1 MENLRH
7 SPSLKIISVTF
18 CNNRDGAYHNP
29 AALSTSIVPLQVLST
44 DLGKVSSCT
53 LEWINSSGKRL
64 ILLPQSILSTFK
76 SSQQSMSSVTVYVRF
91 RMMYV
96 CISKCIHLV
105 YMNLEHLSSM
115 CAYDDTSRLDVLRI
129 SRLVSS
135 SHTVYEMMNDDEY
148 LD

>member
-18 CNNRDGAYHNP
+18 CNNRDGSYHNP

-44 DLGKVSSCT
+44 GLGISRSCT
-53 LEWINSSGKRL
+53 LEWMNSSGKRL
-64 ILLPQSILSTFK
+64 IAFAQSILSTFE

-115 CAYDDTSRLDVLRI
+115 CAYDDI
-129 SRLVSS
+129 SSTRFLLTISS
-135 SHTVYEMMNDDEY
+135 SSGNLEQYESI
-148 LD
+148 